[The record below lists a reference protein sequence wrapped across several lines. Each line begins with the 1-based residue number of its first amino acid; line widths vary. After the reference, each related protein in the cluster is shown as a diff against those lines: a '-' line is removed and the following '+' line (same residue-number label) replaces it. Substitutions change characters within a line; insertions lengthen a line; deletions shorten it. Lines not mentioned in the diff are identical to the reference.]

1 MAITL
6 ANYYEQ
12 YADGNTTGLYS
23 QPGGPTIP
31 NPNDA
36 NNNNASKYQSPG
48 GTLDNNPS
56 PLITVPVT
64 KGAIGNSGEGLLSAI
79 AGGGLGSLATGFGG
93 DALGVLND
101 ALGGVFEDLAAGA
114 KDAARI
120 SKFFYSTPEGI
131 AFNLKQVGLQA
142 MNTKIPHG
150 GPNGGDSFLGR
161 AANDPRIYN
170 LGVNLLAQVPLE
182 AIDIHIE
189 RHGAYPTFKEYP
201 NNEGVF
207 SLYYKRKNDDAG
219 SDIEELRTVN
229 RLIELSS
236 KSVAPYSDW
245 FSYNGGPKSIFGIG
259 TTSHKRWVDSENIT
273 EGVKYS
279 SFQSTTT
286 NLFDLISLNNIRD
299 NILSQPISKALS
311 DKSNGMFDVGFF
323 DNQYNIS
330 TNFRPLSRGNM
341 GPSRDMDEA
350 DQWGSTLSAIEFGG
364 VESSDL
370 NTPNKNYFKARPN
383 KRGVPLVVAKPA
395 GFSLNED
402 IQGLIDNFRKGI
414 STVSNNDGTTD
425 LTRDRLKDSI
435 RKRDS
440 VDDVTLIYG
449 ASFKNRRKIDREQ
462 RFTNI
467 YTDSTSE
474 LLRDAKD
481 MIDFRFEA
489 IDNDSPAESI
499 FMLFRSYL
507 SSIQDTYSP
516 TWNPHKYLG
525 RGEKVY
531 TYSGFDRSFSFSFKM
546 APMSR
551 VSVKPLIQK
560 LNFLAS
566 NTAPDYNTAGRMRGP
581 FMRLTIGDYIVGLPG
596 FISSLTYSIDD
607 NSPWD
612 IALYENTDV
621 VGNDITKKWVENERQ
636 LPHLINVSVTYT
648 PIHDFLPRKVDKD
661 NTSSSPFILRKDDP
675 WYKKEIFNMDPD
687 DPEDPIEF
695 VEPLA
700 INDNYDYSPAEIN
713 TSGMRSEIQ
722 PTNQVSLPP
731 GADQVPFPMRVNNG
745 ITPGGTVDATMNGV
759 YPPEGSTR
767 GMSSTPPGNS
777 ITTISTIGQPDE
789 RMMQQLNNPNS
800 SLLDDENALRGLLD
814 Q

>member
-31 NPNDA
+31 NPNDP
-36 NNNNASKYQSPG
+36 NNNSTAQYG
-48 GTLDNNPS
+48 GVTFGGFNNNGTNPA

-64 KGAIGNSGEGLLSAI
+64 QGAIGNSGEGLLSSLS
-79 AGGGLGSLATGFGG
+79 GGGLSSIPGVGGLGGGLLNIVDGATGGI
-93 DALGVLND
+93 V
-101 ALGGVFEDLAAGA
+101 EELAAGA
-114 KDAARI
+114 LDAARI
-120 SKFFYSTPEGI
+120 TKFLATPQGI
-131 AFNLKQVGLQA
+131 AFNLKQVWLQA
-142 MNTKIPHG
+142 MNTKVPYSG
-150 GPNGGDSFLGR
+150 LN
-161 AANDPRIYN
+161 NDTRIYN
-170 LGVNLLAQVPLE
+170 LGINTLLQVPLE

-189 RHGAYPTFKEYP
+189 RHGLFPSFQEYP
-201 NNEGVF
+201 NNKGVYSQYFNNPLRGTRTEAGEGERTF
-207 SLYYKRKNDDAG
+207 DNSLYNLKVSSFD
-219 SDIEELRTVN
+219 SEEVG
-229 RLIELSS
+229 IGG
-236 KSVAPYSDW
+236 DW
-245 FSYNGGPKSIFGIG
+245 FHYGGGPKSKFGIG
-259 TTSHKRWVDSENIT
+259 RTSHKRWVDSQDIT
-273 EGVKYS
+273 EGVKDS
-279 SFQSTTT
+279 SFRSTTSD
-286 NLFDLISLNNIRD
+286 LFDLISLNSIRD
-299 NILSQPISKALS
+299 NIISQPISKALS

-330 TNFRPLSRGNM
+330 TNFRPLSRGNT

-350 DQWGSTLSAIEFGG
+350 DQWGSTLSAMEFGG

-383 KRGVPLVVAKPA
+383 KRGVPLVVAKPK

-414 STVSNNDGTTD
+414 STVSNNTGNTD
-425 LTRDRLKDSI
+425 LTKDQEFPFTRQKDSI
-435 RKRDS
+435 DDITLVKGPSLKNNRSFKSNLDKYS
-440 VDDVTLIYG
+440 NPYKSFDDV
-449 ASFKNRRKIDREQ
+449 S
-462 RFTNI
+462 
-467 YTDSTSE
+467 S
-474 LLRDAKD
+474 LLMDAKD

-489 IDNDSPAESI
+489 IDNDKPSESV

-507 SSIQDTYSP
+507 SSITDSYSP

-531 TYSGFDRSFSFSFKM
+531 TYSGFDRSFSFNFKM

-581 FMRLTIGDYIVGLPG
+581 FMRLTIGDYVVGLPG

-607 NSPWD
+607 NAPWD
-612 IALYENTDV
+612 TALYGDKTDIID
-621 VGNDITKKWVENERQ
+621 NDITKKWVENERQ

-687 DPEDPIEF
+687 DPEDPTEI

-700 INDNYDYSPAEIN
+700 INDNYDYSPAGIN
-713 TSGMRSEIQ
+713 TSGMRSELQ
-722 PTNQVSLPP
+722 PINQVSLPP
-731 GADQVPFPMRVNNG
+731 GANQIPFPMRVNNG

-789 RMMQQLNNPNS
+789 RMMQQLNDANSLILNP
-800 SLLDDENALRGLLD
+800 
-814 Q
+814 

>member
-31 NPNDA
+31 NPNDP
-36 NNNNASKYQSPG
+36 NNNSTAQYG
-48 GTLDNNPS
+48 GVTFGGFNNDGTNPA

-64 KGAIGNSGEGLLSAI
+64 QGAIGNSGEGLLSSLS
-79 AGGGLGSLATGFGG
+79 GGGLSSIPGVGGLGGGLLNIVDGATGGI
-93 DALGVLND
+93 V
-101 ALGGVFEDLAAGA
+101 EELAAGA
-114 KDAARI
+114 LDAARI
-120 SKFFYSTPEGI
+120 TKFLATPQGI
-131 AFNLKQVGLQA
+131 AFNLKQVWLQA
-142 MNTKIPHG
+142 MNTKVPYSG
-150 GPNGGDSFLGR
+150 LN
-161 AANDPRIYN
+161 NDTRIYN
-170 LGVNLLAQVPLE
+170 LGINTLLQVPLE

-189 RHGAYPTFKEYP
+189 RHGLFPSFQEYP
-201 NNEGVF
+201 NNKGVYSQYF
-207 SLYYKRKNDDAG
+207 KDHETEFDSSLINLNSNSVRPG
-219 SDIEELRTVN
+219 SDL
-229 RLIELSS
+229 
-236 KSVAPYSDW
+236 
-245 FSYNGGPKSIFGIG
+245 FSYGGGPKSKFGIG
-259 TTSHKRWVDSENIT
+259 RTSHRRWVDSENIT

-350 DQWGSTLSAIEFGG
+350 DQWGSTLSAMEFGG

-449 ASFKNRRKIDREQ
+449 ASFKNRRKIDRAQ

-489 IDNDSPAESI
+489 IDNDSPLESV

-507 SSIQDTYSP
+507 SSITDSYSP

-531 TYSGFDRSFSFSFKM
+531 TYSGFDRSFSFNFKM

-581 FMRLTIGDYIVGLPG
+581 FMRLTIGDYVVGLPG

-607 NSPWD
+607 NAPWD
-612 IALYENTDV
+612 TALYGDKTDIID
-621 VGNDITKKWVENERQ
+621 NDITKKWVENERQ

-687 DPEDPIEF
+687 DPEDPIEL

-722 PTNQVSLPP
+722 PINQVSLPP
-731 GADQVPFPMRVNNG
+731 GANQIPFPMRVNNG

-789 RMMQQLNNPNS
+789 RMMQQLNDANSLILNP
-800 SLLDDENALRGLLD
+800 
-814 Q
+814 

>member
-31 NPNDA
+31 NPNDP
-36 NNNNASKYQSPG
+36 NNNSTAQYG
-48 GTLDNNPS
+48 GVTWGGFNNNGTNPA

-64 KGAIGNSGEGLLSAI
+64 QGAIGNSGEGLLSSLS
-79 AGGGLGSLATGFGG
+79 GGGLSSIPGVGGLGGGLLNIVDGATGGI
-93 DALGVLND
+93 V
-101 ALGGVFEDLAAGA
+101 EELAAGA
-114 KDAARI
+114 LDAARI
-120 SKFFYSTPEGI
+120 TKFLATPQGI
-131 AFNLKQVGLQA
+131 AFNLKQVWLQA
-142 MNTKIPHG
+142 MNTKVPHSG
-150 GPNGGDSFLGR
+150 LN
-161 AANDPRIYN
+161 NDTRIYN
-170 LGVNLLAQVPLE
+170 LGINTLLQVPLE

-189 RHGAYPTFKEYP
+189 RHGLFPSFQEYP
-201 NNEGVF
+201 NNKGVYSQYF
-207 SLYYKRKNDDAG
+207 KDHETEFDSSLINLNSNSVRPG
-219 SDIEELRTVN
+219 SDL
-229 RLIELSS
+229 
-236 KSVAPYSDW
+236 
-245 FSYNGGPKSIFGIG
+245 FSYGGGPKSKFGIG
-259 TTSHKRWVDSENIT
+259 RTSHRRWVDSENIT

-350 DQWGSTLSAIEFGG
+350 DQWGSTLSAMEFGG
-364 VESSDL
+364 IESSDL

-383 KRGVPLVVAKPA
+383 KRGVPLVVAKPK

-414 STVSNNDGTTD
+414 STVSNNTGNTD
-425 LTRDRLKDSI
+425 LTKDQEFPFTRQKDSI
-435 RKRDS
+435 
-440 VDDVTLIYG
+440 DDVTLIYG
-449 ASFKNRRKIDREQ
+449 ASFKNRRKIDRAQ

-489 IDNDSPAESI
+489 IDNDSPLESV

-507 SSIQDTYSP
+507 SSITDSYSP

-531 TYSGFDRSFSFSFKM
+531 TYSGFDRSFSFNFKM

-551 VSVKPLIQK
+551 KSVKPLIQK

-581 FMRLTIGDYIVGLPG
+581 FMRLTIGDYVVGLPG

-607 NSPWD
+607 NAPWD
-612 IALYENTDV
+612 TALYGDKTDIID
-621 VGNDITKKWVENERQ
+621 NDITKKWVENERQ

-687 DPEDPIEF
+687 DPEDPTEI

-700 INDNYDYSPAEIN
+700 INDNYDYSPAGIN
-713 TSGMRSEIQ
+713 TSGMRSELQ
-722 PTNQVSLPP
+722 PINQVSLPP
-731 GADQVPFPMRVNNG
+731 GANQIPFPMRVNNG

-777 ITTISTIGQPDE
+777 ITTISTIGQPMKE
-789 RMMQQLNNPNS
+789 
-800 SLLDDENALRGLLD
+800 
-814 Q
+814 